1 MIPTLVASSNN
12 SLFVLSYQPTEKVIK
27 AEAQSVR
34 GGSRL
39 IERGVKNEL
48 RHYIVSGLVR

>member
-1 MIPTLVASSNN
+1 MIPILVASSKIN

-27 AEAQSVR
+27 DEARSVR

-39 IERGVKNEL
+39 IQRAGMCP
-48 RHYIVSGLVR
+48 GLE